1 MTEQV
6 ARGGQRDRG
15 QTLVEFSLVA
25 VLLFMLIFAIIDF
38 GRLFFAYAT
47 MSNGVREGAR
57 YGIIHPNED
66 ADIEARA
73 RAMLFIIGGD
83 AEIQVNYPGGA
94 NPEAEPPGCIL
105 PHRCRIEVVATTVLD
120 VWTPILPA
128 MPLEARATMHF
139 E

>member
-1 MTEQV
+1 MMKQR
-6 ARGGQRDRG
+6 ARRSKREEGQG
-15 QTLVEFSLVA
+15 LLEFSLVA

-73 RAMLFIIGGD
+73 QAMLFIIGGE
-83 AEIQVNYPGGA
+83 AEIQVNYPGGDDLA
-94 NPEAEPPGCIL
+94 TEPPGCII
-105 PHRCRIEVVATTVLD
+105 PHQCRIEVVATTTLD

-128 MPLEARATMHF
+128 LPLEARATMHF

>member
-1 MTEQV
+1 MAKRVVKRSE
-6 ARGGQRDRG
+6 REEGQG
-15 QTLVEFSLVA
+15 LLEFSLVA
-25 VLLFMLIFAIIDF
+25 VLMFMLIFGIIDF

-73 RAMLFIIGGD
+73 QAMLVILGGE
-83 AEIQVNYPGGA
+83 AEIQVNYPGGDDLD
-94 NPEAEPPGCIL
+94 EEPPGCIF
-105 PHRCRIEVVATTVLD
+105 PHRCRIEVVATSVLD

-128 MPLEARATMHF
+128 LPLEARATMHF

>member
-1 MTEQV
+1 MVEQV
-6 ARGGQRDRG
+6 PPRSQREEGQG
-15 QTLVEFSLVA
+15 LLEFALVA

-66 ADIEARA
+66 AAIEARA
-73 RAMLFIIGGD
+73 RAMLVIVGGD
-83 AEIQVNYPGGA
+83 AEIQVNYPGGDD
-94 NPEAEPPGCIL
+94 PEAEPPGCIL
-105 PHRCRIEVVATTVLD
+105 PHRCRIEVVATTTLD

-128 MPLEARATMHF
+128 LPLEARATMHF

>member
-1 MTEQV
+1 MAEQV
-6 ARGGQRDRG
+6 RPRSEREEGQG
-15 QTLVEFSLVA
+15 LLEFALVA

-73 RAMLFIIGGD
+73 QAMLVIVGG
-83 AEIQVNYPGGA
+83 
-94 NPEAEPPGCIL
+94 EA
-105 PHRCRIEVVATTVLD
+105 
-120 VWTPILPA
+120 WTCDCKV
-128 MPLEARATMHF
+128 R
-139 E
+139 

>member
-1 MTEQV
+1 MFKRAAKGSKKEE
-6 ARGGQRDRG
+6 GQG
-15 QTLVEFSLVA
+15 LLEFSLVA

-57 YGIIHPNED
+57 YGIIHPNQD

-73 RAMLFIIGGD
+73 RAMLFIIGGEAD
-83 AEIQVNYPGGA
+83 IQINYPGGDDL
-94 NPEAEPPGCIL
+94 EAEPPGCTL
-105 PHRCRIEVVATTVLD
+105 PHHCRIEVVATTVLD

-128 MPLEARATMHF
+128 LPLEARATMHF